1 MRIAGVATL
10 AAGILLAG
18 AVPAQAMPTTS
29 ADATFGTNTCGAYQY
44 GGSGYG
50 YQFEKTIPIS
60 AAGWSRLYAND
71 PYGLKVQDNVWKRVK
86 PELGKVFPLY
96 NFSTQ
101 ISGSDPLGNTY
112 YSHTSLNTAMN
123 NATCGS
129 TFWVSAHKNP
139 VGAAVMTAGFPH
151 AGRMEVVQVRS
162 NGISFKGIEGVMKG
176 AVMNF
181 RVVSG
186 ASRTFLNVHVSGP
199 AVSSDLQGW
208 LRDFMESQASSE
220 WQNFAN
226 NIGAAQ

>member
-1 MRIAGVATL
+1 ML

-50 YQFEKTIPIS
+50 YQFEKNIPIS

-86 PELGKVFPLY
+86 PELGKVFPLN
-96 NFSTQ
+96 NFSAQ
-101 ISGSDPLGNTY
+101 ILETDTMGNPY
-112 YSHTSLNTAMN
+112 NRHTNLNTAMN

-129 TFWVSAHKNP
+129 NFWVSGPKNAL
-139 VGAAVMTAGFPH
+139 GAAVLAAGFPH
-151 AGRMEVVQVRS
+151 AGRMEVIQVRS
-162 NGISFKGIEGVMKG
+162 NGISFKGIEGVMTG
-176 AVMNF
+176 AIMNF
-181 RVVSG
+181 RIVAG

-199 AVSSDLQGW
+199 APSSDLQGW
-208 LRDFMESQASSE
+208 LRDFMESQASTE